1 MSDFII
7 TWQTCEFLLENFQL
21 EIPDKNK
28 KYECGGIISLSSLPS
43 YQRKFLGYRGLMA
56 WFGLTKNNKLKLFF
70 EDDVS
75 YDPNKAPCTPGTP
88 ICLPNHENLVES
100 KRILERKNLGLE
112 TNKKLRGFNL
122 KDVGNKHDSK
132 SPKDTIVNDA
142 IIKFKK
148 DFPKENGNEFNKY
161 PYAFFE
167 VESQGGDVNSFL
179 NQDGLSK
186 IAYFFGFDDSSP
198 AYINTNRIRVILV
211 GLNENGDIL
220 VQKNVR
226 GGLNKEIMILQNSW
240 PPNP

>member
-7 TWQTCEFLLENFQL
+7 SWQTCEFLLENFQL

-122 KDVGNKHDSK
+122 RDVGNKQDSK

-142 IIKFKK
+142 INKFRNEFPKK
-148 DFPKENGNEFNKY
+148 DNNEFNKY

-167 VESQGGDVNSFL
+167 VEIQGGDVNNFL
-179 NQDGLSK
+179 KQTGLSE
-186 IAYFFGFDDSSP
+186 IAYFFGYDDSDP
-198 AYINTNRIRVILV
+198 DYFDTNRIRVILV
-211 GLNENGDIL
+211 GLNQNGEIL
-220 VQKNVR
+220 TPTKDGVD
-226 GGLNKEIMILQNSW
+226 LTKEVMILQNSW